1 MEKGRKKRAALL
13 AGALILLLVA
23 AAAIPVGVIYT
34 LQEGSRTERKYVVV
48 IDPGHG
54 KTVRRPNEFGLARG

>member
-13 AGALILLLVA
+13 AGAVILLLVA
-23 AAAIPVGVIYT
+23 VAAIPAGVIYT
-34 LQEGSRTERKYVVV
+34 LQERSRAEGKYVVV

-54 KTVRRPNEFGLARG
+54 KTERRPNEFGLARG